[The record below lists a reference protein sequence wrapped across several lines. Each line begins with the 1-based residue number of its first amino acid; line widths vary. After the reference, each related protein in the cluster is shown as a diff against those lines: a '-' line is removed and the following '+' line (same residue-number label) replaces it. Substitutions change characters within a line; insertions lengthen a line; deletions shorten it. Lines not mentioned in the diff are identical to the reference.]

1 MKVIV
6 TEGQI
11 KSIVRHMM
19 TEGLALNEISTTDA
33 YNRFYSDGK
42 NFIHQDIYNSLM
54 DGTDTMTPFHK
65 ALLDMFLQQKVSAN
79 TLALAGDTWRSVSP
93 EARQYLVNMLSNDRE
108 RLTAN
113 NGMITYFLTKV
124 RQMKSHTENSFH
136 TRGLEVLF
144 ENEGVR
150 VTTTKSYTASA
161 KEYGAS
167 HWCTASD
174 RYGEYDGFD
183 MFMRYSTDRS
193 FLVQFICKKDINESF
208 QVQYRSFDNGIDNDT
223 VCDWQDNQCDIS
235 DVKNMLKNFGGVS
248 YGDIVKQYIYPNA
261 NRIIAEIQENLDDE
275 SEYYNRQHS
284 IKLRKALERANQVL
298 SDKNL
303 TAYVADKIGNEIRN
317 HVEKK
322 AQVMRLYAYNDS
334 VSVHPLIKSI
344 KNVGSGLSNYF
355 IIVGEYS
362 GEGWFR
368 NYLSVRRDEDD
379 AELLSKVSCSWIMD
393 KNYNIV
399 RKINAVPNDGPWGN
413 LCLFDIPDGNELI
426 NLTNGAVIDTNLF
439 DATCTKDEKGR
450 ICLVAYKDQ
459 EPEKFY
465 DCETG
470 EQIDKIETP
479 EMDAIVNYFSELPEE
494 ACISNQMF
502 SYGRCDIRYVYRVN
516 DMDLIV
522 PTKYCPG
529 PFIRKLIGDGWG
541 EVARAFF
548 EKNGIRI
555 KIDTFHASF
564 NYLRRD
570 MKDYIKSIVDVKS
583 EYDDVDIVD
592 IRIERITGVES

>member
-54 DGTDTMTPFHK
+54 NGTDTMTPFHK
-65 ALLDMFLQQKVSAN
+65 ALLDMFLQRKVGAN

-93 EARQYLVNMLSNDRE
+93 EAKQYLVNMVSNDRE

-113 NGMITYFLTKV
+113 NGMMVYFLTKV
-124 RQMKSHTENSFH
+124 RQMKSHTENSFYS
-136 TRGLEVLF
+136 RGLEVLF

-208 QVQYRSFDNGIDNDT
+208 QVQYRSFDNAFDSDT
-223 VCDWQDNQCDIS
+223 VCDWEDNQRDIS
-235 DVKNMLKNFGGVS
+235 DVKDMLRNFGGVS
-248 YGDIVKQYIYPNA
+248 YKYIVKQYIYPNA
-261 NRIIAEIQENLDDE
+261 NRIIAEIKENLDDE
-275 SEYYNRQHS
+275 SEYYNRQHR

-303 TAYVADKIGNEIRN
+303 TAYVADTIGNEIRKYF
-317 HVEKK
+317 EER
-322 AQVMRLYAYNDS
+322 AQIRRWYVYNDS
-334 VSVHPLIKSI
+334 VSIQPLIKSI
-344 KNVGSGLSNYF
+344 KDVESGLSNYF

-379 AELLSKVSCSWIMD
+379 AELLSKVSCSWVMD

-399 RKINAVPNDGPWGN
+399 RKLNAVPNEGPWGN
-413 LCLFDIPDGNELI
+413 LCLFDAPDGNKLI

-439 DATCTKDEKGR
+439 DVEFTKDEKGR

-479 EMDAIVNYFSELPEE
+479 EMDSIVNYFSEIPKEL
-494 ACISNQMF
+494 CIYNKMS
-502 SYGRCDIRYVYRVN
+502 SYGRYDIRYVYRVN
-516 DMDLIV
+516 DTDLIV
-522 PTKYCPG
+522 PSKYCPG
-529 PFIRKLIGDGWG
+529 PIIRKLIGDGWG
-541 EVARAFF
+541 EAVRASFV
-548 EKNGIRI
+548 KNGTSI
-555 KIDTFHASF
+555 KIDTFQTSF
-564 NYLRRD
+564 DYLHRD
-570 MKDYIKSIVDVKS
+570 VKNYIKSIANVESD
-583 EYDDVDIVD
+583 YDDVDIVD
-592 IRIERITGVES
+592 IKIERVAGAES